1 MVPSS
6 LLNREFLQLCT
17 SCIFSVL
24 GRCACYKI
32 VTTTYLSESLS
43 MCILTLC
50 MQHCSVRQEVSS
62 RPKCSHTPIPYCDSR
77 VWVVG
82 SALCIA
88 GVSNLLFAVG
98 NPMQCFPGMILSIVH
113 RPDNRY
119 YTHLWHHT
127 PWRFLTKSV
136 NCLRGTSLYRHN
148 TTFPRK
154 QRQCWTCIRHTPA
167 LILEA
172 CHKSYPPSSS
182 SCMGTGTG

>member
-98 NPMQCFPGMILSIVH
+98 NPMFSRNDLEYC
-113 RPDNRY
+113 
-119 YTHLWHHT
+119 
-127 PWRFLTKSV
+127 
-136 NCLRGTSLYRHN
+136 
-148 TTFPRK
+148 
-154 QRQCWTCIRHTPA
+154 TPA
-167 LILEA
+167 RQSVLHTLVAPHSVTVSDKKCELSA
-172 CHKSYPPSSS
+172 GDFSVSPQYNFSEKTKAMLDLHKTH
-182 SCMGTGTG
+182 SCPHTWSVS